1 MKFERFRHEV
11 IEKVKRIGEKLASL
25 DNPPVPERRKMIS
38 GEFTPGEV
46 DEMKD
51 VITAVLGKFGSK
63 RKRADAANFFKEEIK
78 GDVDIPFATPALA
91 DIFDK
96 MAFDFGEHRVWE
108 GKSEITI
115 EDVKSVLQG
124 YLKRRHGIEI
134 ESH

>member
-1 MKFERFRHEV
+1 MKFERIRHSVRE
-11 IEKVKRIGEKLASL
+11 IGRKLASL
-25 DNPPVPERRKMIS
+25 NSPPSVPERRKMFN

-46 DEMKD
+46 KEMKE

-63 RKRADAANFFKEEIK
+63 RRRVDAANFFKEEIK
-78 GDVDIPFATPALA
+78 TDKDIPFATPALA

-96 MAFDFGEHRVWE
+96 IAFDFGEHQLW
-108 GKSEITI
+108 GSKSEITV

-134 ESH
+134 ELH